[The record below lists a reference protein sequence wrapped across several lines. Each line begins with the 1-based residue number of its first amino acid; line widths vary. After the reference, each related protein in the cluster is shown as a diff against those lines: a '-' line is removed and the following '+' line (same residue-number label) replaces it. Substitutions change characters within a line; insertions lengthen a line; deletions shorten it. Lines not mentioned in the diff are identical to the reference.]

1 MLRLSTLALAAVLL
15 SFTASATTWT
25 VSNNPN
31 KPAQYTSL
39 QTAIDSAA
47 IGDTLLISGS
57 PTSYGTI
64 NLNKQLHLIGE
75 GIGSSVDNPST
86 GTFNLVNQDATVN
99 ASGSTV
105 EGLDMSSVNVGY
117 YGSVP
122 VEDVTIKR
130 CRFNVAYF
138 GAYTNGVS
146 KGSKNIYLNQ
156 CLIRDYLY
164 FSDSQHWLDNGGA
177 SDGEMQNIVVENCVF
192 DGQSSYHL
200 HYVGDC
206 NGELELRNCM
216 FLSTSQGLISSSYD
230 LSEAVFENCLFFGT
244 QFPDNIT
251 NCLFN
256 NCLAYQ
262 GDDTL
267 PPGDEAANNTG
278 SNNLSATDPLFV
290 SYNAT
295 PVNHSWDHDYTLQEG
310 SLAIGA
316 GLDGVDIG
324 IGGGS
329 ISSFD
334 GNLPHTPRG
343 PVVTS
348 INLPVTAVAVGGTLQ
363 INVSAESRD

>member
-1 MLRLSTLALAAVLL
+1 MLRLSILALAAVLL

-64 NLNKQLHLIGE
+64 SLNKQLHLIGE
-75 GIGSSVDNPST
+75 GIGPSVDNPMC
-86 GTFNLVNQDATVN
+86 GTFYLQNQDATSN
-99 ASGSTV
+99 ASGSTL
-105 EGLDMSSVNVGY
+105 EGLRIGYLYMGY
-117 YGSVP
+117 YGNVS
-122 VEDVTIKR
+122 VEDMTIER
-130 CRFNVAYF
+130 CRIDILYFQYNGASSVA
-138 GAYTNGVS
+138 
-146 KGSKNIYLNQ
+146 KNIHLDQ
-156 CLIRDYLY
+156 CHIYNYSYFDYDLWY
-164 FSDSQHWLDNGGA
+164 DDNPAG
-177 SDGEMQNIVVENCVF
+177 DGMQEIVFENCVF
-192 DGQSSYHL
+192 DGISGAHFQF
-200 HYVGDC
+200 VGDC

-216 FLSTSQGLISSSYD
+216 FLSTSQGLTSGNQAM
-230 LSEAVFENCLFFGT
+230 SEAVFENCLFFGT
-244 QFPDNIT
+244 QFSDNIT

-295 PVNHSWDHDYTLQEG
+295 PANHSWDHDYTLQEG
-310 SLAIGA
+310 SPAIGA
-316 GLDGVDIG
+316 GVNGVDIG